1 MSPHIVIQFLHGRAW
16 ILLKAPKWSFG
27 VFKIWNGIFGSGSQR
42 HLSFWQAVKVI
53 DKTEE
58 EDEAGVITVREKERF
73 SNELTLVF
81 ATGQVAT
88 LK

>member
-1 MSPHIVIQFLHGRAW
+1 MLD
-16 ILLKAPKWSFG
+16 
-27 VFKIWNGIFGSGSQR
+27 GIFGVDGSR
-42 HLSFWQAVKVI
+42 HISAWRCVKVV

-58 EDEAGVITVREKERF
+58 EDEDGIITLREKERF

-81 ATGQVAT
+81 TTGQVAT

>member
-1 MSPHIVIQFLHGRAW
+1 M
-16 ILLKAPKWSFG
+16 
-27 VFKIWNGIFGSGSQR
+27 NGIFGSENQR
-42 HLSFWQAVKVI
+42 HISCWQAVKVI

-58 EDEAGVITVREKERF
+58 EDEEGVVTIREKERF

-81 ATGQVAT
+81 TTGQVTT

>member
-1 MSPHIVIQFLHGRAW
+1 ML
-16 ILLKAPKWSFG
+16 
-27 VFKIWNGIFGSGSQR
+27 NGIFGSGNQR
-42 HLSFWQAVKVI
+42 HISCWQAVKVV
-53 DKTEE
+53 DKTME
-58 EDEAGVITVREKERF
+58 EDEQGVITVREKERF